1 MKTAEQKNAALVAA
15 SEKNGIKGLT
25 MRDAKTLRD
34 AEKTLHRWHE
44 LECGTGNQWV
54 TFLVERDEES
64 GTPYLWTRPTSDYL
78 STFRNGA
85 RARRRAIIDREKHAT
100 NRVQKLAQK
109 VGFHFYVQGDPRGC
123 ALYIS
128 SEPISARDYY
138 RALACC
144 D

>member
-1 MKTAEQKNAALVAA
+1 MKTAEQKNAALVVA
-15 SEKNGIKGLT
+15 SEKNGIHGLT

-34 AEKTLHRWHE
+34 AEKTLRRWHE
-44 LECGTGNQWV
+44 LECGTGNQWN
-54 TFLVERDEES
+54 TFLIERDEES
-64 GTPYLWTRPTSDYL
+64 GAPYLRTI
-78 STFRNGA
+78 STNG
-85 RARRRAIIDREKHAT
+85 RHETRRAVIDKEKHAT
-100 NRVQKLAQK
+100 NRVQKIAQK

-128 SEPISARDYY
+128 SEPISARDYC